1 MLIVLHPDVT
11 PQAQA
16 TIEGRVRELGFTPH
30 PISGAGAP
38 RSGSPGTKGPSIR
51 AIFASFPASRTAFRS
66 PRRTSW
72 CPAR

>member
-30 PISGAGAP
+30 AISGAV
-38 RSGSPGTKGPSIR
+38 
-51 AIFASFPASRTAFRS
+51 
-66 PRRTSW
+66 
-72 CPAR
+72 